1 MNKNTRKT
9 GRKIHRK
16 IRGGKSMLNITPRVY
31 DDYFNEWTRAPH
43 IDFRNVSLI
52 CQNEAKSKCPNHNSN
67 DLDSYVDNC
76 IENAILDGCERPN
89 WNPEFEREKLEWAQE
104 LEWAEELEW
113 AVKFVKDKLKNIEE
127 KFSNNVKRKIIA
139 EEATKVGGIWNW
151 IWQKLG
157 RGGIVKRKMK
167 TLSKKGN
174 KKRKPRSKRRKTRR

>member
-16 IRGGKSMLNITPRVY
+16 IRGGKSMLNITPGVY
-31 DDYFNEWTRAPH
+31 DEYFNEWTRAPD
-43 IDFRNVSLI
+43 IRYRNVSLI
-52 CQNEAKSKCPNHNSN
+52 CQNEAKYKCSDHNSN
-67 DLDSYVDNC
+67 DLDSYVDDC
-76 IENAILDGCERPN
+76 IENAILAGCERN
-89 WNPEFEREKLEWAQE
+89 NRNSKFKRGE
-104 LEWAEELEW
+104 LEL
-113 AVKFVKDKLKNIEE
+113 AVKLVKNML
-127 KFSNNVKRKIIA
+127 NNNGKHEIIV

>member
-31 DDYFNEWTRAPH
+31 DDYFNEWTRAPD
-43 IDFRNVSLI
+43 IRYRNVSDN
-52 CQNEAKSKCPNHNSN
+52 CQNEAKYRCSDHNSN
-67 DLDSYVDNC
+67 DLDSYVDDC
-76 IENAILDGCERPN
+76 IENAILAGCERN
-89 WNPEFEREKLEWAQE
+89 NMNSKFKRGE
-104 LEWAEELEW
+104 LEL
-113 AVKFVKDKLKNIEE
+113 AVKLVKNKL
-127 KFSNNVKRKIIA
+127 NNNGKHEIIV

-167 TLSKKGN
+167 TRRKKGN